1 MDFIPPRLIRSPHL
15 QTLLSSRLVR
25 GGDGV
30 GEALMGRAETVT
42 LECRGGVRLQAVL
55 NPPDRAPVGGSA
67 VPWILLIHGWLGRAD
82 SPYVRRASAAL
93 HAAGF
98 GVARLLLRDH
108 GDTAHLN
115 EALFNAARIGEVVD
129 AANALADRVQTTTT
143 NWGLIGFSLG
153 GNFVL
158 RLAAHAE
165 LSPHFQRALAVC
177 PVLDPAE
184 AVTELDRGWFAYR
197 QYFLGKWRRSLL
209 AKQAAF
215 PDRYD
220 FSQALELTRV
230 SSLTDYFVARHTEF
244 RDAAEYYSHYTL
256 GPDQLRALRMPTRV
270 LATEDDPVVPA
281 RHARALKQVDADLV
295 TLSRY
300 GGHCG
305 FIENL
310 RLGSALDRYAVEF
323 FAAADDAALPPPAP
337 SS

>member
-1 MDFIPPRLIRSPHL
+1 MEFIPPRLIRSPHL

-30 GEALMGRAETVT
+30 GEALISRAETLT
-42 LECRGGVRLQAVL
+42 LACRNGVRLQAVL
-55 NPPDRAPVGGSA
+55 NPPERPPADGSPVS
-67 VPWILLIHGWLGRAD
+67 WILLIHGWLGRAD

-115 EALFNAARIGEVVD
+115 EALFNAARIDEVVD
-129 AANALADRVQTTTT
+129 AANALAGHGQQTA
-143 NWGLIGFSLG
+143 WGLIGFSLG

-158 RLAAHAE
+158 RLAAHGE
-165 LSPHFQRALAVC
+165 LSPLFGRALAVC

-230 SSLTDYFVARHTEF
+230 STLTDYFVARHTEF

-256 GPDQLRALRMPTRV
+256 GPDQFRALRMPTRI

-281 RHARALKQVDADLV
+281 RHARALKLADAELV

-310 RLGSALDRYAVEF
+310 RLGSALDRYAVDY
-323 FAAADDAALPPPAP
+323 FAAPPAP
-337 SS
+337 RSARPDS